1 MKPTGGGGTVNNN
14 NNKKRWSWLVVAVLI
29 LVFLSLLVPLAF
41 LYGVHHHTT
50 LTGYASEQSG
60 TGSSR
65 KDVTLDTTSIRGGLS
80 ARVDGLLKDLG
91 PTLPK
96 DFTRIPIKKTENK
109 TTDFAVPTQVLKP
122 PPKKH
127 RDVSSAEGTKT
138 VQAIGESDKMCEVKF
153 GSYCLWR
160 RQHREKM
167 KDFIVKKMKDQ
178 LYVARAYYPSIAKM
192 PKLDQLSQEMK
203 QNIQEFERILSES
216 SSDPELPPQVE
227 KKLLKMETTITKAKA
242 ATVDCSNVDKK
253 LRQLADLTEDE
264 ANFHMKQSAFL
275 YQLAVQT
282 TPKSLHCLSMR
293 LTVEYFKTSPV
304 DADQSDSLTNPELY
318 HYVLFSNNV
327 LASSVVINST
337 VMHARASGKQVF
349 HVLTDKQSYFSMK
362 MWFFTNAYKDATVQV
377 LNIEDL
383 NLPEGGHDRTH
394 LSMPQELRISFLSSS
409 ESRTEYISVFSDW
422 HYALPKIF
430 PTLKKIVVL
439 DDDIVVQRDLSELC
453 SLDMG
458 GKVIGALEFCAV
470 KLGAIK
476 SYLGNEQ
483 YDVNSCTWMS
493 GLNIIDLGQWRKR
506 DITKTYQNLVK
517 QRLSETATLGATML
531 TFQGLLVALDDKWML
546 SGLGHNYGISNEA
559 INKAAV
565 LHFNGNM
572 KPWLELGISS
582 HLIDKERGLQFVDD
596 KEDQAAIVLYRIEM
610 VSDGNLKS
618 RILLFLPYYFSP
630 TTTSGTT
637 TSEPTTTTTTHHI
650 THHYSP
656 PNPPPLPLLTTEPTT
671 TTRPPDPLV
680 AESTS
685 GQAESAAESTADRSL
700 SKTPSDIIFLWKE
713 ERVRLLVGSPGA
725 STTPVYSPGSSST
738 SIYSPRSL
746 AHPRYSP
753 RVSTPQSYSM
763 GNSKN
768 AECSNCK
775 HLLDKITVLEATV
788 DMYMH
793 PEQHTVN
800 SAAYF
805 TKFTVI

>member
-1 MKPTGGGGTVNNN
+1 MKGGGAVNNN
-14 NNKKRWSWLVVAVLI
+14 SNSTMPPVKKRWSWLVIAVLI
-29 LVFLSLLVPLAF
+29 LVLLSMLVPLAF
-41 LYGVHHHTT
+41 LYGVHK
-50 LTGYASEQSG
+50 GYASEQRS

-65 KDVTLDTTSIRGGLS
+65 KDATLDTSSIRGGLS

-96 DFTRIPIKKTENK
+96 DFGRTSIKKTENK
-109 TTDFAVPTQVLKP
+109 TTGFAAPTQVLKP

-127 RDVSSAEGTKT
+127 IDVKSAEGTKT
-138 VQAIGESDKMCEVKF
+138 IQVVGENEKMCEVKF

-192 PKLDQLSQEMK
+192 PKLDHFSQEMK

-242 ATVDCSNVDKK
+242 ATVDCNNVDKK
-253 LRQLADLTEDE
+253 LRQLVDLTEDE

-304 DADQSDSLTNPELY
+304 DADQSDSLTNPELH

-327 LASSVVINST
+327 LPSSVVINST
-337 VMHARASGKQVF
+337 VMHAKASGKQVF

-362 MWFFTNAYKDATVQV
+362 MWFFTNSYKDATVQV

-383 NLPEGGHDRTH
+383 NLQEGGHDRTH
-394 LSMPQELRISFLSSS
+394 LAMPQELRVSFLSSS

-439 DDDIVVQRDLSELC
+439 DDDIVVQRDLSDLW

-476 SYLGNEQ
+476 SYLGNEK
-483 YDVNSCTWMS
+483 YDANSCTWMS
-493 GLNIIDLGQWRKR
+493 GLNIIDLGQWRQR
-506 DITKTYQNLVK
+506 DITRSYQSLVK
-517 QRLSETATLGATML
+517 QRLSDTTTLGATML
-531 TFQGLLVALDDKWML
+531 TFQGLLVALDDTWVL

-572 KPWLELGISS
+572 KPWLELGISNYKS
-582 HLIDKERGLQFVDD
+582 HWRK
-596 KEDQAAIVLYRIEM
+596 
-610 VSDGNLKS
+610 
-618 RILLFLPYYFSP
+618 FLNNDNHFL
-630 TTTSGTT
+630 TDCNV
-637 TSEPTTTTTTHHI
+637 
-650 THHYSP
+650 
-656 PNPPPLPLLTTEPTT
+656 NP
-671 TTRPPDPLV
+671 
-680 AESTS
+680 
-685 GQAESAAESTADRSL
+685 
-700 SKTPSDIIFLWKE
+700 
-713 ERVRLLVGSPGA
+713 
-725 STTPVYSPGSSST
+725 
-738 SIYSPRSL
+738 
-746 AHPRYSP
+746 
-753 RVSTPQSYSM
+753 
-763 GNSKN
+763 
-768 AECSNCK
+768 
-775 HLLDKITVLEATV
+775 
-788 DMYMH
+788 
-793 PEQHTVN
+793 
-800 SAAYF
+800 
-805 TKFTVI
+805 